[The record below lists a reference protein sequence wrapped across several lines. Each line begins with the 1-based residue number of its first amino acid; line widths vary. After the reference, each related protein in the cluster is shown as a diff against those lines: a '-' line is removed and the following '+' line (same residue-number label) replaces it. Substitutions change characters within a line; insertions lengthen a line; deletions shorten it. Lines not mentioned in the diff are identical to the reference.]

1 MAGHQH
7 PIQRHN
13 PAENH
18 TRTSQIGGRQ
28 LSILESGSF
37 PQETLE
43 KGIVSA
49 VDILYALV
57 QCCNPG
63 SCTLSQSFVRFN
75 AMNRVAKEKKRAP
88 LPPTRDFHF
97 LLTHS

>member
-28 LSILESGSF
+28 LSILESHPF
-37 PQETLE
+37 PQKTPE
-43 KGIVSA
+43 KEIVSI
-49 VDILYALV
+49 VDIFYALV
-57 QCCNPG
+57 QYRNPG

-75 AMNRVAKEKKRAP
+75 AMNRVAKERERRVRRRG
-88 LPPTRDFHF
+88 TFYF
-97 LLTHS
+97 LFTHS